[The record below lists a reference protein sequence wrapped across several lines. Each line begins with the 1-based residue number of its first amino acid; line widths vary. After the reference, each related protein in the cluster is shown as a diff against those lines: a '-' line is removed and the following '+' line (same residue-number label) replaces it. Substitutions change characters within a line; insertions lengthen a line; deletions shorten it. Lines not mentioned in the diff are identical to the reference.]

1 MRCCAAGADNA
12 VPGSGDGGAN
22 RQGLPNAE
30 EAMAARGMFDLSGHF
45 TEARRLRRGFVR
57 LVDHAPIVQLVGVAA
72 PDDEAGGRHAL
83 LITRAGAT
91 LLEFHGRSGG
101 AIRWQIDCPAFHG
114 AFCHARQLLAL
125 ADASRIALWDVADG
139 SLMASI
145 PMQGVRGIAIDPAGR
160 ALLTIEPTGIRM
172 RPLQPAGPDWSVN
185 LLQVRAIAI
194 SPDGQRLITT
204 DARQIVLW
212 SLETGRQLRAFERV
226 VDAELG
232 TPVFDPAGERLAS
245 FDTDSVVRIWDVAT
259 GREIHRL
266 PLPELGPSQL
276 CWSPDGEHLAIARGP
291 EERMLFWHVNQGFV
305 PRLFGRTPAHQIAFT
320 PDGRNLLSYHAGRI
334 ESWDAE
340 SGRLRHGLPWV
351 SRERRC
357 RRLAFSPDSRILATA
372 DERIIE
378 IWDPLTGMINQQLT
392 LTREIDDIAFSPD
405 GQRLIAL
412 WNHDRLTVWSTAQ
425 WTILDERV
433 LPSEQEQGYRTRL
446 RFRADGDYLAIFAAP
461 SQGAVSPPAIWD
473 TTTWREH
480 EMPELTSRVH
490 RPIDVSPSWRYT
502 IDHRRDE
509 VIDISTGRAVR
520 SLGGKPAQKIPS
532 PDFRLVALKGF
543 FGYLAVQDLVSGREI
558 VSVTSSAGQILG
570 FTPDNREIIG
580 RTIDGLAFYD
590 IESDLTRERRLLD
603 AGDVL
608 AWSHH
613 GRWLATCSD
622 HGDAAMLWEFTPLSA
637 KSYVVPID
645 RAEPALYLTPYAEIY
660 PGGPQI
666 RSLRDLVAHAV
677 NQPELFTDRLHG
689 REIRWW
695 LDMLLG
701 QPALAQLTASPEFI
715 ASDHLAR
722 LNLLLTATGVL
733 DEEQQRIIAGWTTS
747 MLRDTYAH
755 MLGDRAAL
763 TQHRR
768 IHGID
773 PQVVQQASGAQRTV
787 PHHNAVPTVALRR
800 IGLNERSAE
809 QRIGQRPG
817 QVARLGR
824 GRILAV
830 AAPGDQ
836 LVVMAMGGI
845 AGYRRSDGWRTW
857 EIDLPLRHGAC
868 DPAGRL
874 FAVLCADLM
883 IWHGATFDQ
892 PPALTLPADDVGGI
906 EQLQVNAAA
915 DAIVTIGD
923 DGTLSLWQIG
933 EQATLRWRRR
943 FEHATRAAVL
953 HPAGQYL
960 ARIDDLTPPAIQLWH
975 LDSDTEVWRQQL
987 DDRPL
992 AALAFSPDGRYLAS
1006 SSGILWD
1013 VLSGIELRRL
1023 RPTPRHLIEPDAA
1036 MRQRQYM
1043 RTLDPIDDYRL
1054 LLRLIHDERWRRRTA
1069 ASFTALCFSDDGQQL
1084 AMAASDDIV
1093 VWDIETAT
1101 VRQTLMGHEHCVGG
1115 MQFGADVASLLSHAA
1130 DGTVR
1135 EWNLATGHEQLQIA
1149 EHSGLLFSITLSH
1162 DRERVF
1168 AAASGG
1174 LIRIWHVASA
1184 SEHAPLARGAAH
1196 VARLELSADGQTV
1209 LAQVHDGIDGYASA
1223 TGQRLFSQ
1231 RRAGQRLIDVAVGAR
1246 TGLLAL
1252 AYHHAPIA
1260 LAPWQQR
1267 DALQHLAIAP
1277 RVENRV
1283 ELPVQVQC
1291 LAIRPDQRYVVA
1303 GLQDDTIGI
1312 WDLHQYRR
1320 RNRLLRRP
1328 TPFQSGVL
1336 RQPHARRVMFSP
1348 DGRLLAS
1355 WTLRDGLVCLWDIER
1370 NELVRTIHAHATVV
1384 ALAFITDGARVV
1396 TGTTD
1401 GSVSIW
1407 GIRDGRERVRLA
1419 AHGDAVIGLRVD
1431 IARRVVISASVDGS
1445 IRLWDL
1451 GAISG

>member
-1 MRCCAAGADNA
+1 
-12 VPGSGDGGAN
+12 
-22 RQGLPNAE
+22 
-30 EAMAARGMFDLSGHF
+30 MAAHGMFDLSGHF
-45 TEARRLRRGFVR
+45 TEARRLRRGFIR
-57 LVDHAPIVQLVGVAA
+57 LVDHASILQVIGVAA
-72 PDDEAGGRHAL
+72 PDDDAGGRHVL

-91 LLEFHGRSGG
+91 LLAFHGRSGG

-125 ADASRIALWDVADG
+125 ADASRIALWDVTDG
-139 SLMASI
+139 SLTASI

-172 RPLQPAGPDWSVN
+172 RPLQPGGPDWSVN
-185 LLQVRAIAI
+185 LLQVRSIAI

-204 DARQIVLW
+204 DARQIMLW
-212 SLETGRQLRAFERV
+212 SLETGRQIRAFERV

-232 TPVFDPAGERLAS
+232 PPVFDPAGEQLAS
-245 FDTDSVVRIWDVAT
+245 FDTDSVVRIWDIAL
-259 GREIHRL
+259 GREVHRL
-266 PLPELGPSQL
+266 PLPDLGPSQL

-291 EERMLFWHVNQGFV
+291 EERMLFWHVRQGFV
-305 PRLFGRTPAHQIAFT
+305 PRPFGRTPAHQIAFT
-320 PDGRNLLSYHAGRI
+320 PDGRHLLSYHAGRI
-334 ESWDAE
+334 DSWDAE
-340 SGRLRHGLPWV
+340 SGRLRHSLPWI

-378 IWDPLTGMINQQLT
+378 IWDPVSGMLEQQLT
-392 LTREIDDIAFSPD
+392 LSREIDDIAFSPD

-433 LPSEQEQGYRTRL
+433 LPNEQEQGYRTRL
-446 RFRADGDYLAIFAAP
+446 RFRADGDYLAIFAT
-461 SQGAVSPPAIWD
+461 STQGAVTPPTIWD

-480 EMPELTSRVH
+480 EMPELASRVH
-490 RPIDVSPSWRYT
+490 RPIDLSPSWRYT

-509 VIDISTGRAVR
+509 VIDLSTGRAVR

-590 IESDLTRERRLLD
+590 IDSDLARERRLPD

-645 RAEPALYLTPYAEIY
+645 RTEPALFLTPYAEIY

-677 NQPELFTDRLHG
+677 GQPELFTDRLHG

-701 QPALAQLTASPEFI
+701 QPALARLTASPEFI
-715 ASDHLAR
+715 ESDHLAR
-722 LNLLLTATGVL
+722 LDVLLSATGVL
-733 DEEQQRIIAGWTTS
+733 DEGQQQIIASWTTG
-747 MLRDTYAH
+747 MLRDTYAR

-763 TQHRR
+763 LQHRR
-768 IHGID
+768 IHVAD
-773 PQVVQQASGAQRTV
+773 RRPLREASEAQR
-787 PHHNAVPTVALRR
+787 AVPRIDATPAAALRR

-817 QVARLGR
+817 MAARSGR
-824 GRILAV
+824 GRIVAV
-830 AAPGDQ
+830 AALDDQ
-836 LVVMAMGGI
+836 LVVLAMGGI
-845 AGYRRSDGWRTW
+845 TGYRRADGWRMW
-857 EIDLPLRHGAC
+857 DVDLPLRHGAC

-883 IWHGATFDQ
+883 IWRGATFDQ
-892 PPALTLPADDVGGI
+892 PPALTLPAADVGGV
-906 EQLQVNAAA
+906 ESLQVSAAA
-915 DAIVTIGD
+915 DVVITIGD

-943 FEHATRAAVL
+943 FERAARAVAL
-953 HPAGQYL
+953 HPDGQYL
-960 ARIDDLTPPAIQLWH
+960 ARIDDVTPPVVRLWH
-975 LDSDTEVWRQQL
+975 LDSDTEVWHQLL

-992 AALAFSPDGRYLAS
+992 VALAFSPDGRYLAS

-1023 RPTPRHLIEPDAA
+1023 RPTPRHLIEQDAA
-1036 MRQRQYM
+1036 LRQRQYV
-1043 RTLDPIDDYRL
+1043 RTLDPMDDYRL
-1054 LLRLIHDERWRRRTA
+1054 LLRLIHDECWRRRTA
-1069 ASFTALCFSDDGQQL
+1069 ASFTALCFSDDGQRL

-1093 VWDIETAT
+1093 VWDIETAA
-1101 VRQTLMGHEHCVGG
+1101 VQQTLMGHEHFVGG
-1115 MQFGADVASLLSHAA
+1115 MQFSADATRLLSHAA

-1149 EHSGLLFSITLSH
+1149 EHSGLLFSITHSH
-1162 DRERVF
+1162 DRDRIF

-1174 LIRIWHVASA
+1174 LIRTWHVPST

-1209 LAQVHDGIDGYASA
+1209 LAQLHDGIDGYASA

-1231 RRAGQRLIDVAVGAR
+1231 RRPGQRLVDLAVGAR
-1246 TGLLAL
+1246 TGLLGL
-1252 AYHHAPIA
+1252 AYHQAPIA
-1260 LAPWQQR
+1260 LAPWLQR
-1267 DALQHLAIAP
+1267 DAVQHLAIAP

-1283 ELPVQVQC
+1283 ELPVQVHC

-1328 TPFQSGVL
+1328 SPYQSRAL

-1370 NELVRTIHAHATVV
+1370 SELVRTITAHATVT
-1384 ALAFITDGARVV
+1384 ALAFVTDGARII
-1396 TGTTD
+1396 TGTAD
-1401 GSVSIW
+1401 GALSLW

-1431 IARRVVISASVDGS
+1431 IARRMVVSAGVDGI

-1451 GAISG
+1451 GAIPG